1 MNIQS
6 MSSPKA
12 IFLSAIAGVILYLI
26 LMSEHAFGG
35 AMLFAAALMIFLVV
49 YELRKKRRMEK

>member
-1 MNIQS
+1 

-26 LMSEHAFGG
+26 LMSEHALGG
-35 AMLFAAALMIFLVV
+35 AMLFATALMIFLVV
-49 YELRKKRRMEK
+49 YELRKKRKMGE